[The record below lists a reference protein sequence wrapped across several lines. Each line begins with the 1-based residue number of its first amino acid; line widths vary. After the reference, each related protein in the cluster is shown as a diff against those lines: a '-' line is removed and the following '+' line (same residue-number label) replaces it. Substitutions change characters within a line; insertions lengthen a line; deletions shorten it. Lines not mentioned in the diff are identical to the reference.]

1 MNRIS
6 KQQKSI
12 HADKIDNERIKAL
25 KINKMTRLKQKKVK
39 HDAKKKKMRK
49 ECLKEKFKVKK
60 NS

>member
-39 HDAKKKKMRK
+39 HDAKKKNEKRMFKRK
-49 ECLKEKFKVKK
+49 V
-60 NS
+60 

>member
-39 HDAKKKKMRK
+39 HDAKKKMRK